1 LGFPLAQVIGV
12 VVAET
17 EPLARRA
24 AKAVKVMYEDLP
36 AVISIED
43 AIAADS
49 YYEKY
54 HGDSLVSGDLEAGFA
69 GARGL
74 GLFNNSKYIVYHNCL
89 CKGVTLMMLVIDSC
103 HLRPVGCAYA
113 PLLRVLLQLLKGWG

>member
-1 LGFPLAQVIGV
+1 MIINLERGQISVATLYFALAQVIGV

-17 EPLARRA
+17 EPLARLA
-24 AKAVKVMYEDLP
+24 AKAVMVTYEDLP

-49 YYEKY
+49 YYEQY

-69 GARGL
+69 GA
-74 GLFNNSKYIVYHNCL
+74 
-89 CKGVTLMMLVIDSC
+89 
-103 HLRPVGCAYA
+103 
-113 PLLRVLLQLLKGWG
+113 